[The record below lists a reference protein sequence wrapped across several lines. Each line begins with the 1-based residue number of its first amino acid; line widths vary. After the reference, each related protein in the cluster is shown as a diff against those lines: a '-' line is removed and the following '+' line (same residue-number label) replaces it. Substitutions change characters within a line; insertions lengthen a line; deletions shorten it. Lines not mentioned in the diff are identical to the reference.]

1 MSMFR
6 GNAIKSRGS
15 GHYFYWDYLQP
26 YGLAVFSA
34 NDAKEVIAASAVPQ
48 ALKNNL
54 SSMGADSFVSII
66 NVLSAMGYSNWYYE
80 EVKTGGGYT
89 RIFKNPEQVSKL
101 VKHSDEPANNRNSS
115 DLKYRNQEKIIKKI
129 NNSKSGCLLSYDAQ
143 HKLYCRIFFQKP
155 GEDLKARMPSLKET
169 TMFAAAPR
177 RKSGAKYAY
186 KHSHEDDIGVYVGN
200 ADGNSPTSEDF
211 SGMVSAPLKLIYN
224 HNQGVFECFSTFL
237 AVMLEGLDGAELVN
251 HNINTADVDTLKADD
266 FYKEKAAK
274 YMADFQTG
282 LAMPCSLQDNNP
294 FHFGP
299 NIIKAN
305 DKERAEKIRV
315 VNRSTQTFERG
326 EVVLIHQIDG
336 ENIVIKIAT
345 GSPPVDRPPSFN
357 GPWSF
362 TKFLASSDNYFRDSD
377 GKRISPGLEAGKK
390 AWKLWWKSENYKP
403 DEATFRRLYQDH
415 ISYQMHPRITSTH
428 PHKHAF
434 TDRINAAVGLG
445 DNDYT
450 GLDGVLYTDIS
461 MFWGP
466 VYSAGASEEDPRF
479 ADKNQIPAEIQMEG
493 DPDKGASP
501 TENCAR
507 ILHSLLLTDIT
518 DRVRNLEYM
527 RFGTE
532 RGDSFSRWKL
542 GYEKDVEPNKP
553 VNDTVVQFSFLSG
566 DLFGH
571 LDQNA
576 KRVNEGVLGT
586 ASKSFAKN
594 ARDFY
599 NSASV
604 YGKVSKGTNLFN
616 PVEPY
621 YSSSWYGPHTMND
634 TWNDVFTSKLGGYTG
649 PKYGKYVEQEP
660 LDVGQNTLPAFGD
673 DDNSSTKRWSSAL
686 GYGINAARRSMS
698 KTGGDWTLNI
708 ETDQTF
714 GLQGEFY
721 GGVSGGS
728 VSLTVLP
735 IGPGVAWA
743 SDTRGRVISG
753 TTQVWGSS
761 LDNADSANTGAL
773 HVQVWDGWP
782 KEDTLWLGQFFT
794 LLHFNPGSYGSTAS
808 KVIEKK
814 TNYPGTASAVD
825 VDVNKYNL
833 DTRVDFRTPT
843 FGALDENGHSFW
855 NAGGDGV
862 AMQKNQLITTQTVVR
877 PRDYWLVNTSSRG
890 RPVTY
895 YGNIRTVLRIGV
907 TGTFTWINKG
917 KGFKAKD
924 IISINDYLKFK
935 VTAVGEGGSITS
947 LVFAKD
953 EDLDRDFRTPA
964 DAGETGYEI
973 NNTYKGDYTTEFMDG
988 PIVVELAS
996 PTGDESASISF
1007 TQGKVYETRVW
1018 DYGPKTRSGQ
1028 IRCSKPSTNGQRR
1041 VFGTRSTQISV
1052 ESNED
1057 GVDVP
1062 IEEVSP
1068 YPGNYELLV
1077 HCHND
1082 IGIALHN
1089 EPHATA
1095 GYQMHNFITMK
1106 IN

>member
-6 GNAIKSRGS
+6 GNAISSKGS

-26 YGLAVFSA
+26 YGLPVFSA
-34 NDAKEVIAASAVPQ
+34 DDAREVLNASAIPDR
-48 ALKNNL
+48 LKRNL
-54 SSMGADSFVSII
+54 DRMDADGFVSVI
-66 NVLSAMGYSNWYYE
+66 NVLAAMGYTAWYYE
-80 EVKTGGGYT
+80 EVKTGGGYARINKTT
-89 RIFKNPEQVSKL
+89 RQVYDL
-101 VKHSDEPANNRNSS
+101 IKHSDLSAKERNDSNVRF
-115 DLKYRNQEKIIKKI
+115 RNQEKIIKKI
-129 NNSKSGCLLSYDAQ
+129 NNSKSGCLLSYNADED
-143 HKLYCRIFFQKP
+143 LYCRIFFQKP

-211 SGMVSAPLKLIYN
+211 SGMVAAPLKLIYN

-251 HNINTADVDTLKADD
+251 HNIGIADVNSLKADD
-266 FYKEKAAK
+266 FYKEKASK
-274 YMADFQTG
+274 YMADFKTG

-305 DKERAEKIRV
+305 DETRGEKIRV
-315 VNRSTQTFERG
+315 VNRSTQTFDKG
-326 EVVLIHQIDG
+326 ELVLIHQIDG
-336 ENIVIKIAT
+336 ENIVVKIAT
-345 GSPPVDRPPSFN
+345 GSPPVDRPPSFS

-362 TKFLASSDNYFRDSD
+362 TKFLASSDSYFRASD
-377 GKRISPGLEAGKK
+377 GTRVSPGLEAGKK
-390 AWKLWWKSENYKP
+390 AYKLWWKSEFNFP
-403 DEATFRRLYQDH
+403 EEANFAKLYQDH

-428 PHKHAF
+428 PYKHAF
-434 TDRINAAVGLG
+434 TDRINTAVGLG
-445 DNDYT
+445 DNDFT

-466 VYSAGASEEDPRF
+466 VYSAGAAEGDERF
-479 ADKNQIPAEIQMEG
+479 ADKTQIPAEIQMEG
-493 DPDKGASP
+493 DPEKGAAP

-507 ILHSLLLTDIT
+507 TLHNLLLANYG
-518 DRVRNLEYM
+518 DRVRGLEDM
-527 RFGTE
+527 RFTTN
-532 RGDSFSRWKL
+532 RWKL
-542 GYEKDVEPNKP
+542 GYTPDVEPNKP
-553 VNDTVVQFSFLSG
+553 VNDTAVQFSFLSA

-571 LDQNA
+571 LDTNA
-576 KRVNEGVLGT
+576 SRVNEGALTT
-586 ASKSFAKN
+586 ASKSSAKN

-604 YGKVSKGTNLFN
+604 YGKVSKGTKLFN
-616 PVEPY
+616 PVKPY
-621 YSSSWYGPHTMND
+621 YDEDFYGPHEMND
-634 TWNDVFTSKLGGYTG
+634 TWSDVFTSKLGGYNG
-649 PKYGKYVEQEP
+649 PKYGKYVQRQP

-673 DDNSSTKRWSSAL
+673 DDNSSTKQWSSAL
-686 GYGINAARRSMS
+686 GYGINAARRSMN
-698 KTGGDWTLNI
+698 KTGGDWTLNV

-721 GGVSGGS
+721 GSSGGGS
-728 VSLTVLP
+728 VTLSVIP

-743 SDTRGRVISG
+743 NDTRGRVISG

-773 HVQVWDGWP
+773 HIQVWDGWP
-782 KEDTLWLGQFFT
+782 KEDTLWLGQLFT
-794 LLHFNPGSYGSTAS
+794 LLHFNPGRWGSVAS
-808 KVIEKK
+808 SVTEKK
-814 TNYPGTASAVD
+814 INYPGGSKVEVD
-825 VDVNKYNL
+825 VKKYNL
-833 DTRVDFRTPT
+833 DTRVDFRVPT
-843 FGALDENGHSFW
+843 LGAVDANGDQLW
-855 NAGGDGV
+855 NEGSDGR
-862 AMQKNQLITTQTVVR
+862 AMQKNQVITKQTVVR
-877 PRDYWLVNTSSRG
+877 PKDYWLVDTSARG
-890 RPVTY
+890 RAVTY
-895 YGNIRTVLRIGV
+895 YGNIKKQLRIGLDQQS
-907 TGTFTWINKG
+907 INFVNRG
-917 KGFKAKD
+917 SGFKVDD

-935 VTAVGEGGSITS
+935 VTAIGTGGSIQAM
-947 LVFAKD
+947 VFAKD
-953 EDLDRDFRTPA
+953 KDLNQDFRTPA
-964 DAGETGYEI
+964 DAGETGYLI
-973 NNTYKGDYTTEFMDG
+973 DNSYKGDYTTEFMEG
-988 PIVVELAS
+988 AITVELGS
-996 PTGDESASISF
+996 PTGGDTAIATFS
-1007 TQGKVYETRVW
+1007 QGKVYETKVW

-1057 GVDVP
+1057 GVDVSP
-1062 IEEVSP
+1062 ENVSP
-1068 YPGNYELLV
+1068 YPGEYELLV

-1089 EPHATA
+1089 EPHSTA
-1095 GYQMHNFITMK
+1095 GYQMHNFITLK